1 VEATLFSFR
10 GIFGVPVE
18 VRQSAGLLF
27 LMMVTLTTLRGGS
40 LIHAALIFGA
50 LFLAVYL
57 HELGHAWGARV
68 QGLRV
73 RQIVIHAGGG
83 WCEHERGPAAS
94 EELVIAMGPIVNLA
108 LWAIFGLAVQGLYH
122 KGMGDPAWVPLAM
135 SLIPWF
141 GFFSMLNMF
150 LFCYNMVPV
159 QPLDG
164 GKLLPIWLRR
174 ILPAAQASK
183 LAGAIGVVFCVLWFP
198 GLLVIFLTT
207 GWLLFFV
214 PSLALHLAMMRGE
227 IR

>member
-1 VEATLFSFR
+1 MEANLFTFR

-27 LMMVTLTTLRGGS
+27 LMMVTFSVIQGGG
-40 LIHAALIFGA
+40 LLNTAIIFSA
-50 LFLAVYL
+50 LFIAVYL

-73 RQIVIHAGGG
+73 KGIVIHAGGG
-83 WCEHERGPAAS
+83 WCEHERGPEAS
-94 EELVIAMGPIVNLA
+94 EELVVAMGPIVNLA
-108 LWAIFGLAVQGLYH
+108 LWAICAIAVKWLYH
-122 KGMGDPAWVPLAM
+122 KGLGDPEWVPTAM
-135 SLIPWF
+135 SLIPWL
-141 GFFSMLNMF
+141 GFFAMLNLF

-164 GKLLPIWLRR
+164 GKLIRIWLRR
-174 ILPAAQASK
+174 LMPAAKASRV
-183 LAGAIGVVFCVLWFP
+183 AGTIGVVFCVLWFP
-198 GLLVIFLTT
+198 GLLLVFLTT

-214 PSLALHLAMMRGE
+214 PSLALHRAMMRGE